1 MNPWALLGV
10 IALWAGTIA
19 GTAAFFYEAGQDSEI
34 ADQAEVEK
42 ARDDTRA
49 IAAAAVASGIAN
61 MEVKHVTI
69 RQQLQT
75 EVRTREV
82 FRDCRSGP
90 DAVRML
96 NDSPAIAKPAAGAAS
111 GGELPTTGA
120 VGR

>member
-1 MNPWALLGV
+1 MSPWSLLGV

-19 GTAAFFYEAGQDSEI
+19 GTAAWFYEAGQDSEI
-34 ADQAEVEK
+34 ADQAEIEK

-96 NDSPAIAKPAAGAAS
+96 NDSPAIAKPAARAAS
-111 GGELPTTGA
+111 GGELPATGA